1 MRTLTPFQTA
11 VDHLR
16 LDDADEEGA
25 YVEMLV
31 TVAESSVAQ
40 YLGRPLTPW
49 SDDQVDPPPEVM
61 CAVLLILADLYE
73 NRCAQ
78 TDKPLSSNATV
89 DRLLH
94 FHRMGLGL

>member
-1 MRTLTPFQTA
+1 MRTLTPIQTA

-16 LDDADEEGA
+16 LDDADGEGP
-25 YVEMLV
+25 YVEMLL
-31 TVAESSVAQ
+31 TVAESAVSQ

-49 SDDQVDPPPEVM
+49 SIDQASPPPEVLH
-61 CAVLLILADLYE
+61 AVLLILADLYE
-73 NRCAQ
+73 NRSAQ

-94 FHRMGLGL
+94 FHRRGLGL

>member
-1 MRTLTPFQTA
+1 MRTLTPVQTA

-16 LDDADEEGA
+16 LDDADGEGA
-25 YVEMLV
+25 YVEMLLM
-31 TVAESSVAQ
+31 VAESAVSQ

-49 SDDQVDPPPEVM
+49 SLAQVSPPPEVM
-61 CAVLLILADLYE
+61 HAVLLILADLYE
-73 NRCAQ
+73 NRSAQ

-94 FHRMGLGL
+94 FHRQGLGL